1 VGFCLGAEKTRSQK
15 NACKSRR
22 LPHVR
27 CTLGGRERPL
37 S

>member
-1 VGFCLGAEKTRSQK
+1 LGAGKTQSQK

-27 CTLGGRERPL
+27 CTLCWHAFDF
-37 S
+37 SM